1 MQTKQLEN
9 NQSNTRETKGDGL
22 GKAHKLALQL
32 HSRALA
38 YHNTIVFEE
47 IDNQAMDMLVDRR
60 LHAHTK

>member
-1 MQTKQLEN
+1 M
-9 NQSNTRETKGDGL
+9 GDGL

-60 LHAHTK
+60 LHGTNN

>member
-1 MQTKQLEN
+1 MLKERISN
-9 NQSNTRETKGDGL
+9 NTSNTRDSERDGL

-60 LHAHTK
+60 LHGTNN